1 MKNVE
6 KEVRLMFNPD
16 STTVDESDLSVSER
30 QFFGAQDAI
39 DLTRLQL
46 LNAYSCTE
54 CGRCTSV
61 CPANLTGKSLSPRKI
76 MMDTRDRITEYGNL
90 MDFNTEELENKTLID
105 DYISREEIWACTSC
119 NACFDACPINIDPAS
134 IILDLRRFIVME
146 ESKAPSELNNLFTNI
161 ENNGSPWQISAG
173 DRLNWKNN
181 D

>member
-1 MKNVE
+1 MGYDPINK
-6 KEVRLMFNPD
+6 
-16 STTVDESDLSVSER
+16 LSSLEYPIY
-30 QFFGAQDAI
+30 FTFHY
-39 DLTRLQL
+39 L
-46 LNAYSCTE
+46 LNLITDD
-54 CGRCTSV
+54 
-61 CPANLTGKSLSPRKI
+61 NSLSYQY
-76 MMDTRDRITEYGNL
+76 RINLLENINYSLYQL
-90 MDFNTEELENKTLID
+90 MDFITDLDEKETEENKTLID

-146 ESKAPSELNNLFTNI
+146 ESKAPSELNTLFTNI